1 MGFTKKTV
9 SFFLVV
15 LLAVSLFTQNSM
27 VSAGRYIKP
36 KERSVGKKCLAIT
49 CTMTYTTQQCS
60 THCIQMGYAT
70 GDCLPKEAAKPQP
83 PEYCCCY
90 FEK

>member
-27 VSAGRYIKP
+27 VSAGT
-36 KERSVGKKCLAIT
+36 VA
-49 CTMTYTTQQCS
+49 
-60 THCIQMGYAT
+60 
-70 GDCLPKEAAKPQP
+70 EAACGEGGHLTPMN
-83 PEYCCCY
+83 
-90 FEK
+90 FSFLEKLLVF